1 VDVDGTVKEFNK
13 ELKFYWIYSR
23 RTGRERS
30 VAIFHSINEVV
41 ERSQYLSKEFDETI
55 EPGFDVFLLKLENLG
70 LQIRMSGPI

>member
-13 ELKFYWIYSR
+13 GAEVLLGYTAEELVGK
-23 RTGRERS
+23 RS

-70 LQIRMSGPI
+70 LQIRMSG